1 MEDPPLHF
9 DGFYLK
15 KWIYKHAYFM
25 FLIKDRKAQQVA
37 EIIVLGS
44 GSEGPMHF
52 TYVVSLLTQALFW
65 HVSLLGE
72 EAITFS

>member
-1 MEDPPLHF
+1 
-9 DGFYLK
+9 
-15 KWIYKHAYFM
+15 M